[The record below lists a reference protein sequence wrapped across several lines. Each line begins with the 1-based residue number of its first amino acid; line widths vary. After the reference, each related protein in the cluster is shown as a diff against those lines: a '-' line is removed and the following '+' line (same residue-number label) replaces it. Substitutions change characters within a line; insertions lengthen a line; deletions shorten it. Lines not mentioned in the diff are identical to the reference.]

1 MLQTPAFRD
10 PDAAAREL
18 VEIAGVEAV
27 QDGRVYIERV
37 NARRGAG
44 QSPAHRKTRRRAGSA
59 GGRYKANV
67 TAFRTV
73 TLRRWRG
80 PDQDSAT
87 APALKGNARDRG
99 PVLGHRGA
107 RLCTGRVDWL
117 SKFGPTAPA
126 PGHNLE
132 LQTGVTSAGESGA
145 WHRYNGMGKDAA

>member
-44 QSPAHRKTRRRAGSA
+44 QSPAHRKTRRRVESA

-73 TLRRWRG
+73 TLRR
-80 PDQDSAT
+80 
-87 APALKGNARDRG
+87 
-99 PVLGHRGA
+99 
-107 RLCTGRVDWL
+107 
-117 SKFGPTAPA
+117 
-126 PGHNLE
+126 
-132 LQTGVTSAGESGA
+132 
-145 WHRYNGMGKDAA
+145 